1 MPKEQWINQLLSSP
15 STKMILSKDM
25 TENRLKNANS
35 GTFMQMSVDSQMKSV
50 KHTIERPKRTSKKTK
65 KKAK

>member
-1 MPKEQWINQLLSSP
+1 MPKEQWINKLLSS
-15 STKMILSKDM
+15 TKTILSKDM

>member
-1 MPKEQWINQLLSSP
+1 MPKEKWINQLLSSP
-15 STKMILSKDM
+15 STKTILSKDM
-25 TENRLKNANS
+25 TENRLKNAYS

-50 KHTIERPKRTSKKTK
+50 QSTIKRPKRTSKKTN